1 MNTGFFPTERAHLKR
16 PCVGPECVPGSVPG
30 PMSEVARNCLSTIR
44 GVALFP
50 VGAGT
55 AGTKPFGRNR
65 IAFPTGQDPWRLHQA
80 HSATRG
86 RPREVLPET
95 NEEGRRNPR
104 QPIGRLGIFLLNL
117 QIVYREAAMRRQQ
130 KGPPVGGPAFCVP
143 TILRWK
149 DLLTDGP
156 RSFGR

>member
-1 MNTGFFPTERAHLKR
+1 MDTGFSPTEWAHLKR
-16 PCVGPECVPGSVPG
+16 ACVGPEHGPGSVPK
-30 PMSEVARNCLSTIR
+30 PMSEVARTCLSTVR

-50 VGAGT
+50 LGAST
-55 AGTKPFGRNR
+55 ASTKPFGRNR
-65 IAFPTGQDPWRLHQA
+65 IAFPRGQDPWRLHQA

-86 RPREVLPET
+86 RPQEVLPET

-104 QPIGRLGIFLLNL
+104 QFIRKISIFLLNL
-117 QIVYREAAMRRQQ
+117 QVIYREAAMRWQQ